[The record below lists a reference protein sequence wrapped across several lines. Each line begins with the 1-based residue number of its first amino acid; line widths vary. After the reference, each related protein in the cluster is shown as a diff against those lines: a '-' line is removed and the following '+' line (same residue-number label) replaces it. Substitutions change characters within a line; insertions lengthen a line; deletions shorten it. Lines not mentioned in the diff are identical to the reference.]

1 MKKSYL
7 NSNMKYYKILIAI
20 ITVNTVLMQS
30 CTNKKEEIIN
40 LGINFKIDY
49 SLYLEANLSDLT
61 DKDDLRNIANYPLMY
76 IGKFKKEIQ
85 LKDFVCRTLL
95 PLNLN
100 KNKKKFFVDTNIY
113 KNYFVVDYFFQKK
126 TKKDTNGVEIV
137 VDNLKKIFGYNPV
150 LIKNKSIDTLSIGSD
165 SFLYPILQKKIGNEN
180 YVDIQSRRIIGCGTG
195 IASLLLPPNEIA
207 ITLVPIIKRNNNE
220 KLRLKMGKDFSNEY

>member
-40 LGINFKIDY
+40 LGINFKIDD

-85 LKDFVCRTLL
+85 LKDFVCRTDR
-95 PLNLN
+95 
-100 KNKKKFFVDTNIY
+100 KS
-113 KNYFVVDYFFQKK
+113 VV
-126 TKKDTNGVEIV
+126 
-137 VDNLKKIFGYNPV
+137 
-150 LIKNKSIDTLSIGSD
+150 
-165 SFLYPILQKKIGNEN
+165 
-180 YVDIQSRRIIGCGTG
+180 
-195 IASLLLPPNEIA
+195 
-207 ITLVPIIKRNNNE
+207 
-220 KLRLKMGKDFSNEY
+220 

>member
-1 MKKSYL
+1 
-7 NSNMKYYKILIAI
+7 MKYYKILIAI

-40 LGINFKIDY
+40 LGINFKIDD

-100 KNKKKFFVDTNIY
+100 KSNKKFFVDTNIY

-180 YVDIQSRRIIGCGTG
+180 YVDIQSRRIIGCGTDV
-195 IASLLLPPNEIA
+195 ASLLLPPNEIA